1 MIFLFP
7 RWDMLI
13 SWRVYI
19 YIYLR
24 DLQCIRQDVYLTL
37 ASARKGA
44 SQYGLIKGDLMLIPW
59 DFHTYIYIFIYINTY
74 LFVVF
79 FWPPKKMWRWPIWLV
94 SSGKY
99 RTHQKNGWFGKRSV
113 LETTVFSRLFFSG
126 KRALCFPL
134 LLFLP
139 QSWKWNNVC
148 IWKGTTIGRDP
159 CFLTSMIM
167 GGRVTPLG
175 IPKIGSLQQSPSLG
189 THKSNL
195 GSNSTWCISVGST
208 CCRWHY
214 ASLKHRGG

>member
-19 YIYLR
+19 YIPSGPS
-24 DLQCIRQDVYLTL
+24 VYPPGCLFDTGKCKKRSF
-37 ASARKGA
+37 AVWVDQRWSHVDPMRF
-44 SQYGLIKGDLMLIPW
+44 S
-59 DFHTYIYIFIYINTY
+59 YIYIYIYIY
-74 LFVVF
+74 KYIFVCCLLLT
-79 FWPPKKMWRWPIWLV
+79 PQKMWRWPIWLV